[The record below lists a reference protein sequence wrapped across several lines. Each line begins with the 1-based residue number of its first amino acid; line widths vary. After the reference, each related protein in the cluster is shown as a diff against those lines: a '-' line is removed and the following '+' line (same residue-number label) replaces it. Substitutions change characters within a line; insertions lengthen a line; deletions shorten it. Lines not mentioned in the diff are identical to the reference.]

1 MNRKRISLVLLFTIL
16 CIANGISQKRIS
28 ELLKNKSL
36 ELNKVEEYVLE
47 KKIIPPQCGSIYD
60 INLVNTELNANK
72 NTASTSYD
80 DSKYV
85 INVFFHIV
93 NKDDGTREV
102 PIEESNII
110 EAITI
115 LNNKFNQFD
124 IFFKF
129 KGFNHI
135 NNSNKL
141 TIFHGLQG
149 QTPFG
154 TFNELI
160 QYSKDINK
168 YQDNSFNIFIVD
180 KIFNNNIQFIKYSGM
195 AHRNGVN
202 TVIDDEYLLTS
213 TLPHEIGHNLSL
225 LHTYH
230 NWNSSNCEL
239 AHANDNIDDTAPST
253 THDSDEVSSDCS
265 TYVGPNT
272 NSKCNIEFSNIPANN
287 FMSSNTLPCRSLN
300 NAVFTKGQGAKMRA
314 TIKENLD
321 TKFARVMNSLE
332 SLYEPYS
339 SKIILGE
346 VTHTEPDPNNFGY
359 EIVYRTPSNAVHK
372 FQKGFDYE
380 FYYTEGSCNAPG
392 KLRLEHTISK
402 DEDPEDIGYV
412 RAVRI
417 KQLGSNITVYTC
429 LGGFKG
435 KNYSSVPITSVTITS
450 KESLGDS
457 YSKTQTLRFNDIRTN
472 PYYQREL
479 PPNKYYF
486 IKKVLENG
494 MQIKKTIYKIDI

>member
-60 INLVNTELNANK
+60 INLINSELNLHK
-72 NTASTSYD
+72 NTSSASFD

-93 NKDDGTREV
+93 NKDDGTREI

-115 LNNKFNQFD
+115 LNDKFNQFD
-124 IFFKF
+124 IYFKF

-141 TIFHGLQG
+141 TVFHGLQG

-154 TFNELI
+154 TFNELV

-168 YQDNSFNIFIVD
+168 YQDDSFNIFIVD

-195 AHRNGVN
+195 ANRNGVN

-239 AHANDNIDDTAPST
+239 AHANDHVDDTAPST
-253 THDSDEVSSDCS
+253 TYDSSEVDSDCS
-265 TYVGPNT
+265 TYTGTNN

-287 FMSSNTLPCRSLN
+287 FMSSSTLPCRSLE
-300 NAVFTKGQGAKMRA
+300 NAVFTKGQGDKMRTA
-314 TIKENLD
+314 IRENSD
-321 TKFARVMNSLE
+321 TKFAKVMNSLE
-332 SLYEPYS
+332 SLYEPYA

-346 VTHTEPDPNNFGY
+346 VTHTEPDPNNFGN
-359 EIVYRTPSNAVHK
+359 EIVYRTPSKIVHK

-380 FYYTEGSCNAPG
+380 FYHTQAPCDTPG
-392 KLRLEHTISK
+392 KLRLEHTVSK
-402 DEDPEDIGYV
+402 DETPEDTGYI
-412 RAVRI
+412 RAVKI
-417 KQLGSNITVYTC
+417 KQLGNNIIVYTC
-429 LGGFKG
+429 LGGFKA
-435 KNYSSVPITSVTITS
+435 KNSNSVPITSVTITS

-457 YSKTQTLRFNDIRTN
+457 YYKTQTLGLNDIKTN
-472 PYYQREL
+472 PYYEREL

-494 MQIKKTIYKIDI
+494 MQIKRTIYKIDI